1 MNLPDG
7 LLAAARRRADAEGTT
22 VTSLVERALR
32 DLLAKPPEKPATERL
47 PTYGAPQ
54 SRLLIDLS
62 DRDAL
67 YAALDA
73 DGVK

>member
-32 DLLAKPPEKPATERL
+32 DLLAKRPEEPATERL
-47 PTYGAPQ
+47 PTYDAPH

-67 YAALDA
+67 DAALDA
-73 DGVK
+73 DGAK